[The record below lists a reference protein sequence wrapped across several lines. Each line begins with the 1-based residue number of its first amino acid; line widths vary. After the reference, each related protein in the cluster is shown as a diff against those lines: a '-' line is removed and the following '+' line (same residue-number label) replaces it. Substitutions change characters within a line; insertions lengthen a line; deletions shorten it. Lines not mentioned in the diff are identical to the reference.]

1 MKGKKGKKKKK
12 EEKIRGVGMCGLG
25 WEGVPWSTR
34 PILVILWLCVGE
46 GTVGS
51 LLATCGASS
60 QGGAPEKTCEWC

>member
-1 MKGKKGKKKKK
+1 
-12 EEKIRGVGMCGLG
+12 MCGLE

-34 PILVILWLCVGE
+34 PILVILWPCVGE